1 MSEFKFFH
9 PTEVRYGDLDPQDHV
24 NNSRYLT
31 FFEQARINYMIHVG
45 LFEEGQS
52 FMDIGIILADAH
64 ITFKAP
70 IHFGEQVKVGV
81 RISRL
86 GNKSMTSEYVIV
98 SEDGR
103 EFANGSSVLVAF
115 DYRTRQ
121 TISVPEEW
129 REKIAKFENGE

>member
-1 MSEFKFFH
+1 MPDFKFFH
-9 PTEVRYGDLDPQDHV
+9 PIEVRYGDLDPQDHV

-31 FFEQARINYMIHVG
+31 YFEQARINYMIRVG

-70 IHFGEQVKVGV
+70 IHFGEQVKVGT
-81 RISRL
+81 RISKL
-86 GNKSMTSEYVIV
+86 GNKSMTSEYAIV
-98 SEDGR
+98 SEGGQ
-103 EFANGSSVLVAF
+103 EFANGSSVLVTF

-121 TISVPEEW
+121 TIAIPDEW
-129 REKIAKFENGE
+129 RNKITKFENGG